1 MDVKIISWKSKGL
14 RIPDWEINLDPSNGK
29 KTSVVMMPSGM
40 GKTTTLNLLRYSF
53 CDYSKIVEK
62 QTISSLQKE
71 GAKDSKGEFILN
83 IKINNEKYRIK
94 TIFDF
99 NKKSLSYETTDPID
113 GTNPGL
119 NLPEEIKKY
128 LDQEYIEKTFF
139 DLELVDD
146 LFESTAAIDSINKLY
161 KLYYFNQIG
170 NALDSYLIKK
180 QNESQT
186 ENISKKK
193 LEELKNYRDKL
204 FKKRDELI
212 SKNESNQ
219 KEYENLKKE
228 KKKFEKVKNDIE
240 NSKKSIKE
248 KFDTAREK
256 IALAKNDLK
265 NAYDDY
271 YLKLRNPMLINK
283 QFNEKLINFEKN
295 LNNLKIPESVGKA
308 FFDDLIKA
316 KKCLCGHEMNNEM
329 KEKILESKESILSE
343 DTWLILSVLKHK
355 IRKES
360 DQKIIDLDSA
370 ISLIAERKQKLSI
383 EERKEDEIV
392 EGIDD
397 KKYDDAKD
405 NLREIDK
412 KIEKL
417 NNFFK
422 EYNEAPSKQDTPEDN
437 SINKINNLIDNV
449 SKKIGEATQTE
460 KISSKIKKIKDVF
473 QITKKNSLNFLTD
486 DLVEKINK
494 EIPRVMPFEK
504 IFVKDIKDKITL
516 EGKDSGSAGQQARI
530 AYLFLIKLLDRPNLN
545 FPFIVDSP
553 ATAMDEVSRE
563 EIATTIATHLNN
575 QYIGLI
581 LPNER
586 LDFVDVL
593 EKKTND
599 QVHLVL
605 AFNTIEKETKNLIM
619 LAEKHNVLRNENDNF
634 IVSHNNKNFFWEFK
648 TNIKENNI

>member
-1 MDVKIISWKSKGL
+1 
-14 RIPDWEINLDPSNGK
+14 
-29 KTSVVMMPSGM
+29 MMPSGM

-71 GAKDSKGEFILN
+71 GGKDRKGEFILN

-139 DLELVDD
+139 DLELVED

-486 DLVEKINK
+486 DLVKKINK

-504 IFVKDIKDKITL
+504 IFVKDIKNKITL
-516 EGKDSGSAGQQARI
+516 ESKESGSAGQQARI

-586 LDFVDVL
+586 ADFVDVL

>member
-1 MDVKIISWKSKGL
+1 
-14 RIPDWEINLDPSNGK
+14 
-29 KTSVVMMPSGM
+29 MMPSGM

-71 GAKDSKGEFILN
+71 GGKDRKGEFILN

-139 DLELVDD
+139 DLELVED

-370 ISLIAERKQKLSI
+370 ISLIAERKQK
-383 EERKEDEIV
+383 
-392 EGIDD
+392 
-397 KKYDDAKD
+397 
-405 NLREIDK
+405 
-412 KIEKL
+412 
-417 NNFFK
+417 
-422 EYNEAPSKQDTPEDN
+422 
-437 SINKINNLIDNV
+437 
-449 SKKIGEATQTE
+449 
-460 KISSKIKKIKDVF
+460 
-473 QITKKNSLNFLTD
+473 
-486 DLVEKINK
+486 
-494 EIPRVMPFEK
+494 
-504 IFVKDIKDKITL
+504 
-516 EGKDSGSAGQQARI
+516 
-530 AYLFLIKLLDRPNLN
+530 
-545 FPFIVDSP
+545 
-553 ATAMDEVSRE
+553 
-563 EIATTIATHLNN
+563 
-575 QYIGLI
+575 
-581 LPNER
+581 
-586 LDFVDVL
+586 
-593 EKKTND
+593 
-599 QVHLVL
+599 
-605 AFNTIEKETKNLIM
+605 
-619 LAEKHNVLRNENDNF
+619 
-634 IVSHNNKNFFWEFK
+634 
-648 TNIKENNI
+648 